1 MQQVIRHIW
10 EVRHMSKRAKQ
21 FWQIWDR
28 VGIIGIL
35 LVIVVVYGILDPR
48 IVAPTQLVTALSRS
62 AVSGIAAAGMMFAI
76 VSGGFDL
83 SVGSILSLVS
93 CVVAVNIMAG
103 RGTLLS
109 ILMAIAVATVCGL
122 INGLLITKLKIQA
135 FVATLATQLA
145 FAGITLVYSH
155 KAVQLTSKYNAQIKT
170 LSTGRVFGFLPL
182 PIALLILAYIICYFV
197 YHYTPFGTKTRA
209 IGSNETAARTTGI
222 RVDRTLILV
231 FVVTAVTAAFAGILN
246 TAQVSTGNPQLGMG
260 FELDAITAV
269 VLGGTA
275 LAGGKGNVIGTLVGA
290 ILVTFVKMG
299 LNMMGVG
306 EAYQKMAVAIVLI
319 FALTINGI
327 KIIMQKEGQ

>member
-1 MQQVIRHIW
+1 
-10 EVRHMSKRAKQ
+10 MSKQAKK
-21 FWQIWDR
+21 FWLIWDK

-35 LVIVVVYGILDPR
+35 MIIVIIYGILDPR
-48 IVAPTQLVTALSRS
+48 IVAPAQIATALSRS

-76 VSGGFDL
+76 CAGGFDL

-93 CVVAVNIMAG
+93 CVLAVNIMNG
-103 RGTLLS
+103 RGTVLS
-109 ILMAIAVATVCGL
+109 IIIAITVAAICGL
-122 INGLLITKLKIQA
+122 VNGLLITKLKIQA

-145 FAGITLVYSH
+145 FAGIALVYSH
-155 KAVQLTSKYNAQIKT
+155 KAVQLTSKYNAQLKV
-170 LSTGRVFGFLPL
+170 LSTGRIFGFLPL
-182 PIALLILAYIICYFV
+182 PIALLIVSYIVCYFV
-197 YHYTPFGTKTRA
+197 YYYTPFGTKTRA

-222 RVDRTLILV
+222 RVDRTLLLV
-231 FVVTAVTAAFAGILN
+231 FIVTAVTAAFAGILN

-275 LAGGKGNVIGTLVGA
+275 LSGGKGNVIGTLVGA

-306 EAYQKMAVAIVLI
+306 EAYQKMAVAIVLL